1 MPVTANAQKAA
12 TLLQN
17 LPDTEATQLR
27 GQLSDQ
33 QQARLLQATAEASL
47 LAADRQQL
55 VLEEFLQLTEKTTTA
70 PAVPV
75 TAPADTHFS
84 ETATVSELPEDIIFK
99 FFHDLTAATL
109 FTLLGNESLQT
120 IAVILAH
127 LPTQHAA
134 RVLDQFE
141 PQLQADLVHLI
152 STLQPID
159 LQTLVQIADI
169 LQHRL
174 EDLQNQASLLAE
186 L

>member
-17 LPDTEATQLR
+17 LPDIEATQLR

-33 QQARLLQATAEASL
+33 EQSRLLQATAEASL
-47 LAADRQQL
+47 LAADRQQM
-55 VLEEFLQLTEKTTTA
+55 VLEEFLQLTDRTTMSPT
-70 PAVPV
+70 VPV
-75 TAPADTHFS
+75 TLPADTPLPES
-84 ETATVSELPEDIIFK
+84 TPASELPEDVIFK
-99 FFHDLTAATL
+99 FFHDLPATTL

-120 IAVILAH
+120 TAVILAR

-141 PQLQADLVHLI
+141 PQLQAELVHLI

>member
-1 MPVTANAQKAA
+1 VTANAQKAA

-17 LPDTEATQLR
+17 LPDIEATQLR
-27 GQLSDQ
+27 GQLSEQ
-33 QQARLLQATAEASL
+33 EQARLLQATAEASL
-47 LAADRQQL
+47 LAADRQQM
-55 VLEEFLQLTEKTTTA
+55 VLEEFLQLTDRTTMS
-70 PAVPV
+70 PPVPV
-75 TAPADTHFS
+75 TLPADIPLPEGS
-84 ETATVSELPEDIIFK
+84 PASELPEDIIFK
-99 FFHDLTAATL
+99 FFHDLSATTL
-109 FTLLGNESLQT
+109 FALLGNESLQT
-120 IAVILAH
+120 TAVILAH

>member
-17 LPDTEATQLR
+17 LPDIEASHLR

-33 QQARLLQATAEASL
+33 QQDRLLQATADASL
-47 LAADRQQL
+47 LAAERQQI
-55 VLEEFLQLTEKTTTA
+55 VLEEFLQLTDEATMP
-70 PAVPV
+70 PAVAV
-75 TAPADTHFS
+75 THPADTS
-84 ETATVSELPEDIIFK
+84 LQDRSASSELPEDLIFK
-99 FFHDLTAATL
+99 FFHDLTGATL
-109 FTLLGNESLQT
+109 FTLLGSESLQT
-120 IAVILAH
+120 TAVILAH

-141 PQLQADLVHLI
+141 PQFQADLVHLI